1 MNIEDS
7 AIVALVTGGNRGVGK
22 AVFLR
27 LADQGIHTVVA
38 ARSLEEGEKVS
49 RHILK
54 KGGSSE
60 AVSLDV
66 QSEVIIE
73 VVVRRPS
80 PPMGQ
85 QENTL
90 LNGRFNHFEERIWK
104 LT

>member
-1 MNIEDS
+1 MG
-7 AIVALVTGGNRGVGK
+7 LVTRGNRGVGK
-22 AVFLR
+22 AVCLR
-27 LADQGIHTVVA
+27 LADQGIHTAVA

-49 RHILK
+49 RQILK

-60 AVSLDV
+60 AVALDV
-66 QSEVIIE
+66 QSA
-73 VVVRRPS
+73 VVVARRPS

-90 LNGRFNHFEERIWK
+90 LNGRFNHFEEKIWK